1 MRARW
6 APGYDPS
13 DRSPALGTGGCDLG
27 FGSRRAA
34 LPAVSQVE
42 DPMPPILARQFARRS
57 LAPALALC
65 LAVVLGACSGS
76 SSPAASG
83 SGSGPSAG
91 TQAAASLPVASG
103 AAACVGA
110 GTTFCGHLKI
120 TGGITTETDF
130 VSGVF
135 SKSCADWL
143 KGNKD
148 DATRLT
154 LPIALVLPDINT
166 DTVIQHYKG
175 PGTYD
180 VADLAGNLGGFAVV
194 VGHDQFVAE
203 AKTAGTATLTSDGS
217 GSVKATGM
225 QPAGSANKV
234 QQPIDV
240 VLTWTCFTK

>member
-1 MRARW
+1 
-6 APGYDPS
+6 
-13 DRSPALGTGGCDLG
+13 
-27 FGSRRAA
+27 
-34 LPAVSQVE
+34 
-42 DPMPPILARQFARRS
+42 MPPILVRQFPRRS

-76 SSPAASG
+76 SSPDASG
-83 SGSGPSAG
+83 SGPGPSAG
-91 TQAAASLPVASG
+91 TQAAASLAVAGGGAGTSDG
-103 AAACVGA
+103 AAACVGT
-110 GTTFCGHLKI
+110 GTTFGGHLKI

-154 LPIALVLPDINT
+154 LPITLVLPDINT

-194 VGHDQFVAE
+194 VGHDEFVAE
-203 AKTAGTATLTSDGS
+203 AKTTGAATLTADGS
-217 GSVKATGM
+217 GSVTATGM
-225 QPAGSANKV
+225 QPTGSANKV